1 MVTYIATGDAS
12 RVVAAYAF
20 LIIGYCVLY
29 MGLNILIIL
38 SIYWSDVFKVYRERY
53 QRWRKW
59 QRLRR
64 NAYDEEGPNPEKLLI
79 YEVVQRLSGGPTGTI
94 VHIYGNDVACLVEF
108 IDDNGK
114 STVEDEEFRNLK
126 RVWPI

>member
-1 MVTYIATGDAS
+1 MVTHVATGDSS

-20 LIIGYCVLY
+20 LIIAYCVLY
-29 MGLNILIIL
+29 MGLNILIFVC
-38 SIYWSDVFKVYRERY
+38 IYFSDAFKVYRERY

-64 NAYDEEGPNPEKLLI
+64 NAYDEESTNPEKLLL

-108 IDDNGK
+108 IDDKGH
-114 STVEDEEFRNLK
+114 SSVEDEEFRNLK
-126 RVWPI
+126 RVCT